1 MGPEVCWPR
10 FPIIVPRC
18 QKGDCPCPRLYLPQL
33 CAQLAGETL
42 REEEQAAFIL
52 PRPRSAPREWE
63 SLRPES
69 PVARPTESGAS
80 WELGS

>member
-33 CAQLAGETL
+33 CAQLAEGERASRFHTPTDAL
-42 REEEQAAFIL
+42 SSEGVGV
-52 PRPRSAPREWE
+52 
-63 SLRPES
+63 PETRV
-69 PVARPTESGAS
+69 PGRPTH
-80 WELGS
+80 